1 VVSPLNA
8 YQDYLQGN
16 AWTWEHQA
24 LVRARMVTGHRSL
37 VERFEAIRRRIL
49 CQPRNDG
56 ALRSAVADMR
66 QRMIDAHSTP
76 ASDLFDLKQGRGG
89 LVDIEFLCQYLVLR
103 WAPDDPLL
111 VNQRSNASILA
122 QLADSGRIEP
132 GDAQTLTRILQHYL
146 ARENALKLQEEPALI
161 AAAACQ
167 SERREVCRLWQH
179 YLGNTRAL
187 D

>member
-1 VVSPLNA
+1 MCSSDL
-8 YQDYLQGN
+8 
-16 AWTWEHQA
+16 H
-24 LVRARMVTGHRSL
+24 
-37 VERFEAIRRRIL
+37 
-49 CQPRNDG
+49 
-56 ALRSAVADMR
+56 SA
-66 QRMIDAHSTP
+66 P

-146 ARENALKLQEEPALI
+146 ARENALKLQEEPPLI

-167 SERREVCRLWQH
+167 SERHEVCRLWQH
-179 YLGNTRAL
+179 YLGDTRAL